1 MAKIR
6 GTIIVERERCK
17 GCAVCVASCPF
28 EVLRLASEVNS
39 RGYNYVEMAA
49 PDKCTGCASC
59 SIICPDSCITVY
71 RQKFE

>member
-1 MAKIR
+1 MAKIK
-6 GTIIVERERCK
+6 GTIIVDRERCK
-17 GCAVCVASCPF
+17 GCEVCLASCPF
-28 EVLRLASEVNS
+28 DVLRLATEVNS
-39 RGYNYVEMAA
+39 RGYNYAEMAE